1 MSLHCPATL
10 VVARAEGDSPALA
23 ERVRHRNV
31 AGVFTGTEPELALAG
46 RTVGAVLATPVATM
60 PELDPG
66 ASGPPATVKEA
77 LVQLDDVLHSLADL
91 HRGETVVVLTKTRSS
106 ADWVVF
112 EVEIGDDG
120 VRLVG

>member
-10 VVARAEGDSPALA
+10 VVARTEGHPSALV

-31 AGVFTGTEPELALAG
+31 AGVFTGTEPEVALAG
-46 RTVGAVLATPVATM
+46 HSLGALLATPVATL
-60 PELDPG
+60 PGLDPG
-66 ASGPPATVKEA
+66 ASEAPATVGEA